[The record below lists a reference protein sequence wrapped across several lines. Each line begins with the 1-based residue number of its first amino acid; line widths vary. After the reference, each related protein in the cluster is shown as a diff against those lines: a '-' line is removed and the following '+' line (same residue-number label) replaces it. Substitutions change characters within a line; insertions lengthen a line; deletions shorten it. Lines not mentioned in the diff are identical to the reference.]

1 MANRNFHEL
10 ATPRSLGGIDDVVI
24 IGGGL
29 AGIFCALSLAPRP
42 VTVLTA
48 APLGGGGSSW
58 WAQGGMAAAVGAGDT
73 PEKHLADTIAAGA
86 GTVDAKIAR
95 LMTREA
101 HARIQDL
108 LAYGVPFD
116 RDARGDLA
124 VGREAAH
131 SERRIVHVKG
141 DSAGKEIMAA
151 LVERALATP
160 SIRILPGWVGETL
173 TRDGRSIRG
182 VVARPSEGTALTTVE
197 FPAHAVVLASGGIGH
212 LYRVTT
218 NPPQANGHG
227 LAMAARAGAIL
238 ADTEFV
244 QFHPTAIDIGRDPA
258 PLATEA
264 LRGEGSI
271 LVNRDGRRF
280 MPGYHADAE
289 LAPRDIVARAIH
301 AELAAGRGAFLDAR
315 EAVGAAFSKKF
326 PTVWETCTSAGIDP
340 TRDVIPVAPAQHYHM
355 GGVLTDANGRTS
367 IDGLWACGEVASTGV
382 HGANRLASNS
392 LLEAVVFAARI
403 AQDIQ
408 GLMPSPKV
416 ARWSVGRGEE
426 EAELPGAPDVD
437 TVDIVRR
444 TMAEHVGVIRTG
456 EGLARALSIFDAL
469 AAKTRDVSTL
479 NTLTA
484 ARLVAAAAWARRE
497 SRGGHYRSDCPATDP
512 AQAKR
517 TYLTL
522 ADARRLSA
530 EARASLT
537 PETLPA

>member
-1 MANRNFHEL
+1 MADSAFHDL
-10 ATPRSLGGIDDVVI
+10 ATPRSFGGIDDVVI

-29 AGIFCALSLAPRP
+29 AGIFCALRLAPRP

-58 WAQGGMAAAVGAGDT
+58 WAQGGMAAAIADGDSA
-73 PEKHLADTIAAGA
+73 EKHLADTIAAGA
-86 GTVDAKIAR
+86 GTVDVKIAAM
-95 LMTREA
+95 MTREA
-101 HARIQDL
+101 KERIEDL

-116 RDARGDLA
+116 RDAEGRLA

-131 SERRIVHVKG
+131 SERRIVHVRG
-141 DSAGKEIMAA
+141 DAAGREIMSA
-151 LVERALATP
+151 LVERAKATP
-160 SIRILPGWVGETL
+160 SIRILEGWVGESL

-182 VVARPSEGTALTTVE
+182 VVARPSEGRALTTVE

-218 NPPQANGHG
+218 NPPQSNGHG

-301 AELAAGRGAFLDAR
+301 AEILAGRGAFLDAR
-315 EAVGAAFSKKF
+315 EAVGDAFPTKF
-326 PTVWETCTSAGIDP
+326 PTVWETCVSAGIDP
-340 TRDVIPVAPAQHYHM
+340 TRQTIPVAPAQHYHM
-355 GGVLTDANGRTS
+355 GGVLTDADGRTS

-416 ARWSVGRGEE
+416 ASWSVDGGDA
-426 EAELPGAPDVD
+426 EAELPGPPDAGTIDLVRQTMD
-437 TVDIVRR
+437 T
-444 TMAEHVGVIRTG
+444 HVGVIRTG
-456 EGLARALSIFDAL
+456 EGLAKAL
-469 AAKTRDVSTL
+469 AVFDEIAARTHDVFTL

-497 SRGGHYRSDCPATDP
+497 SRGGHWRADFPETDP
-512 AQAKR
+512 TRAKR
-517 TYLTL
+517 TFLTL
-522 ADARRLSA
+522 AQADRIAA
-530 EARASLT
+530 EARVTST
-537 PETLPA
+537 PETAPA

>member
-1 MANRNFHEL
+1 MADSDYPEL

-29 AGIFCALSLAPRP
+29 AGIFCALRLAPRP

-86 GTVDAKIAR
+86 GTVDARVAR

-101 HARIQDL
+101 EARIRDL

-116 RDARGDLA
+116 RDAEGNLA

-141 DSAGKEIMAA
+141 DSAGREIMAA
-151 LVERALATP
+151 LVARAKATP
-160 SIRILPGWVGETL
+160 SIRILEGWVGETL
-173 TRDGRSIRG
+173 TREGRSIRG
-182 VVARPSEGTALTTVE
+182 VIARPDEGRALTTVE

-289 LAPRDIVARAIH
+289 LAPRDVVARAIH
-301 AELAAGRGAFLDAR
+301 AELQAGRGAFLDAR
-315 EAVGAAFSKKF
+315 VAVGDAFPTRF

-340 TRDVIPVAPAQHYHM
+340 RRDPIPVAPAQHYHM
-355 GGVLTDANGRTS
+355 GGVLADANGRTS
-367 IDGLWACGEVASTGV
+367 VDGLWACGEVASSGV

-392 LLEAVVFAARI
+392 LLEAVVFGARI

-408 GLMPSPKV
+408 GLMPSPRV
-416 ARWSVGRGEE
+416 ARWSVRSADV
-426 EAELPGAPDVD
+426 EAELPGTPNRDTIDV
-437 TVDIVRR
+437 VRR
-444 TMAEHVGVIRTG
+444 TMTDHVGVIRTG
-456 EGLARALSIFDAL
+456 AGLATALATFDAL
-469 AAKTRDVSTL
+469 EATTRDVSTL

-484 ARLVAAAAWARRE
+484 ARLVAAAAWGRRE
-497 SRGGHYRSDCPATDP
+497 SRGGHYRADCPTTDQ

-522 ADARRLSA
+522 ADARRLS
-530 EARASLT
+530 EAAGLAAPESLS
-537 PETLPA
+537 A

>member
-1 MANRNFHEL
+1 MAHSEYQDL
-10 ATPRSLGGIDDVVI
+10 ATPRSFGGIDDVVI

-29 AGIFCALSLAPRP
+29 AGIFCALALAPRP

-58 WAQGGMAAAVGAGDT
+58 WAQGGMAAAVADGDT
-73 PEKHLADTIAAGA
+73 PAKHLADTIAAGA
-86 GTVDAKIAR
+86 GIVDAKIAR
-95 LMTREA
+95 LMTSEA
-101 HARIQDL
+101 KERIQDL
-108 LAYGVPFD
+108 LGYGVPFD
-116 RDARGDLA
+116 RDAAGRLA

-131 SERRIVHVKG
+131 SERRIVHVRG

-151 LVERALATP
+151 LVERAKATP
-160 SIRILPGWVGETL
+160 SIRILTGWVGESL

-182 VVARPSEGTALTTVE
+182 VVARPSEGRALTAVE

-280 MPGYHADAE
+280 MLDYHADAE
-289 LAPRDIVARAIH
+289 LAPRDVVARAIH
-301 AELAAGRGAFLDAR
+301 AELAAGRGAFLDATR
-315 EAVGAAFSKKF
+315 AVGDAFPTKF
-326 PTVWETCTSAGIDP
+326 PTVWETCASIGLDP
-340 TRDVIPVAPAQHYHM
+340 RREPIPVAPAQHYHM
-355 GGVLTDANGRTS
+355 GGVLTDADGRTS
-367 IDGLWACGEVASTGV
+367 VDGLWACGEVASTGV

-392 LLEAVVFAARI
+392 LLEAVVFASRI

-416 ARWSVGRGEE
+416 ASWSVRGGEE
-426 EAELPGAPDVD
+426 EAELPGGADAETIEV
-437 TVDIVRR
+437 VRR
-444 TMAEHVGVIRTG
+444 TMFDKVGVIRTG
-456 EGLARALSIFDAL
+456 EGLAEALATFDAL
-469 AAKTRDVSTL
+469 EARTRDTATL

-484 ARLVAAAAWARRE
+484 ARLVTAAAWARRE
-497 SRGGHYRSDCPATDP
+497 SRGGHYRSDCPAADP

-517 TYLTL
+517 TFLTL
-522 ADARRLSA
+522 ADARRIA
-530 EARASLT
+530 DAARASI
-537 PETLPA
+537 PETVAP